1 MAVSV
6 YKPGEIVPESG
17 LYRIDHDQHRL
28 MHEATLTAGMLF
40 PRCRRCND
48 EVRFTLVRA
57 VKGYILPFRANE
69 ILEEY
74 PEMEDRAAFG

>member
-1 MAVSV
+1 VSDAV
-6 YKPGEIVPESG
+6 YKSGDIVPRSG

-40 PRCRRCND
+40 PRCRTCKD
-48 EVRFTLVRA
+48 GVRFTLIRA

-69 ILEEY
+69 ILEDY
-74 PEMEDRAAFG
+74 PEMEDSAAFG